1 MRGSGAGARRGLSRA
16 ISIVTAVVVLVI
28 VAGILLVVLEA
39 NPDNDLVSLIND
51 VADALVGPFENLF
64 TLDERKTEVARELGD
79 RRRRL
84 SRGGPDPGRDRRSL
98 SRRPACRR
106 APRNRASEIKV

>member
-1 MRGSGAGARRGLSRA
+1 MRGSGAQARRGLSRA
-16 ISIVTAVVVLVI
+16 ISVVTAVVVLVI

-64 TLDERKTEVARELGD
+64 TLDERKTEVAVNWGIAAVVYLVV
-79 RRRRL
+79 
-84 SRGGPDPGRDRRSL
+84 GRIL
-98 SRRPACRR
+98 AAIA
-106 APRNRASEIKV
+106 AP

>member
-1 MRGSGAGARRGLSRA
+1 MRGSGAQVRRGLSRA

-64 TLDERKTEVARELGD
+64 TLDERKTEVAVNWGIAAAVYLVV
-79 RRRRL
+79 
-84 SRGGPDPGRDRRSL
+84 GRIL
-98 SRRPACRR
+98 AAIA
-106 APRNRASEIKV
+106 AP